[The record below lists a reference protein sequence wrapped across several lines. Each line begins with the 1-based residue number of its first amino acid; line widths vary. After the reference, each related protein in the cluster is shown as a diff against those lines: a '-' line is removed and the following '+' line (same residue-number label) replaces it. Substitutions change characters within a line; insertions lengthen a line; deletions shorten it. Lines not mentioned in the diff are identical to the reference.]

1 MTEPSAE
8 AAAAPPAP
16 AASRR
21 RLRWIA
27 ATSAAAVAAG
37 GWLAV
42 NAVRADTAVAGPTP
56 SAHVSAAPP
65 APATSVPGAAA
76 SASAS
81 PPAPLPAA
89 RPVRV
94 RIPAAGVDTAPVLE
108 LGLSAD
114 GTVQV
119 PSVAQADR
127 IGWYRE
133 GVTPGQTGPAVLIGH
148 FDTAEG
154 PAVLKDVARVRTGDT
169 VTVDRADGS
178 TAVFAVRALEQV
190 DKEHFPTQRVYGDT
204 TRPELRVITCGGD
217 LRAGH
222 RPDNI
227 ILYADLVTS
236 SGSGASGG

>member
-1 MTEPSAE
+1 MNAPSTQD
-8 AAAAPPAP
+8 APPP
-16 AASRR
+16 PHRS

-27 ATSAAAVAAG
+27 VPAAAA
-37 GWLAV
+37 LAV
-42 NAVRADTAVAGPTP
+42 GTWMTLTAVRADTSAPAAHGPAANITASTP
-56 SAHVSAAPP
+56 APP
-65 APATSVPGAAA
+65 AAPSPVA
-76 SASAS
+76 STS

-89 RPVRV
+89 KPVRV
-94 RIPAAGVDTAPVLE
+94 RIPAAGVDTSPVLE
-108 LGLSAD
+108 LGLAAD

-154 PAVLKDVARVRTGDT
+154 PAVLRAVARVRPGDT
-169 VTVDRADGS
+169 ITVDRADGS
-178 TAVFAVRALEQV
+178 TAVFTVRALQQV
-190 DKEHFPTQRVYGDT
+190 DKKHFPTQRVYGDT
-204 TRPELRVITCGGD
+204 PRPELRVITCGGD

-227 ILYADLVTS
+227 ILYADLSRT
-236 SGSGASGG
+236 SGS